1 MLVSAKKIRN
11 RSRRIERKSAR
22 KKRKKKPRRKMS
34 PLRCSSSSPQKCP
47 GATLHPAWVPPPAK
61 AAPLHIRRLGGC
73 SLHGPAGSW
82 VENATPQNS
91 ICMARAKN
99 GLASMRMSSGL
110 PSQPTYPTPPTCPP
124 SHQATYPTPV
134 THPPTHLPYTYP
146 TPVTHPPTHL
156 PYTYPTP
163 VTHLPSHL
171 PYTYPTP
178 VTHLPSHLPYTSPRP
193 PPLHPPPHVSQT
205 TYPTPHASHASK
217 SRPPPNRP
225 TLHRA
230 PAKPKRPSSSGHHQ
244 HPPVSP

>member
-134 THPPTHLPYTYP
+134 THFPT
-146 TPVTHPPTHL
+146 
-156 PYTYPTP
+156 
-163 VTHLPSHL
+163 HL

>member
-134 THPPTHLPYTYP
+134 THFPTHLPYTD
-146 TPVTHPPTHL
+146 
-156 PYTYPTP
+156 
-163 VTHLPSHL
+163 
-171 PYTYPTP
+171 PTP

-205 TYPTPHASHASK
+205 TYPTPIPQPTYPTPSQVTYPTPTLHPS
-217 SRPPPNRP
+217 PDRP
-225 TLHRA
+225 TLH
-230 PAKPKRPSSSGHHQ
+230 PPK
-244 HPPVSP
+244 